1 MSAQQSQTQHE
12 DTPSLEA
19 AAGSLEAAA
28 EATVACTTC
37 KERFHL
43 DDVVPNGYHL
53 GLVTSHRCK
62 VCNSTKTRVRR
73 TLKEHPSIEAESD
86 RAAITIDKEK
96 VIADCR
102 LLYGADMLAQMRS
115 SYTATSEEST
125 NVEMVGTGMMLDLAD
140 LSHKYMDKPQRLA
153 AILKNTKTFYCRIS
167 ETLLYEDME
176 YKTITTSSA
185 STKRTNEVTV
195 DLNPAKIKKAKA
207 PKDPAAPQ
215 PAAASQKAESPDE
228 PPKKPLTEKQKVA
241 LGKHVLDLAKHA
253 DKLAEVV
260 EPLEKPDENDWV
272 AHVPLY
278 VLNKSRLALAQK
290 EAVTS
295 SLELAM
301 ANSDGVM
308 KDLIKS
314 ANDCKTELKEMHRKG
329 LVQCEEAKNV

>member
-12 DTPSLEA
+12 DTPPEA
-19 AAGSLEAAA
+19 AAGLEATQ
-28 EATVACTTC
+28 ATAPVACTTC
-37 KERFHL
+37 KEWFAL
-43 DDVVPNGYHL
+43 VDVVPNGYHL

-62 VCNSTKTRVRR
+62 VCNSTKSRVRR
-73 TLKEHPSIEAESD
+73 TLKEHPSIPHD
-86 RAAITIDKEK
+86 AATSIDKEK

-102 LLYGADMLAQMRS
+102 LLYGADIIAQVRA
-115 SYTATSEEST
+115 SYSTISEESSQ
-125 NVEMVGTGMMLDLAD
+125 VEMVGTGMMLDLGD
-140 LSHKYMDKPQRLA
+140 LSDKYKDKPQRLA
-153 AILKNTKTFYCRIS
+153 AILKNTKTFYCTIS
-167 ETLLYEDME
+167 ETLLYEDMQ

-185 STKRTNEVTV
+185 STKRKNEVTV

-207 PKDPAAPQ
+207 PKEPAAPQ
-215 PAAASQKAESPDE
+215 PAAASQEAESPDA
-228 PPKKPLTEKQKVA
+228 PPKKPLTDKQKVA